1 MEGVV
6 RILVARHPETE
17 ANVARRFVGRG
28 DTPYTA
34 LGRRQADALVEAVSR
49 FGPGTVF
56 SSPRRRCLEVAERAA
71 TTMGAP
77 VIATD
82 DLAEIDFGEAEGLT
96 YAEASELG
104 ISMDLL
110 GGPSESAFAGGEP
123 WSRFEARVRQAL
135 GDVTQAGPRVAIV
148 THSGPVRAML
158 TLMLELPAEAA
169 WRFAIAPASV
179 TLFTA
184 GEDFAVLEGFG
195 LEPDGVAR
203 D

>member
-17 ANVARRFVGRG
+17 ANVARRFVGTG

-34 LGRRQADALVEAVSR
+34 LGRRQADALVEALGR
-49 FGPGTVF
+49 FGPDAVF
-56 SSPRRRCLEVAERAA
+56 ASPRRRCLEVAQRAA
-71 TTMGAP
+71 TRLGVPLTVSDELG
-77 VIATD
+77 
-82 DLAEIDFGEAEGLT
+82 EIGFGEAEGLT
-96 YAEASELG
+96 YAEASDLG

-110 GGPSESAFAGGEP
+110 GGPSERAFSGGEP
-123 WSRFEARVRQAL
+123 WADFEARVGRGLEQ
-135 GDVTQAGPRVAIV
+135 VTQVGGRVAVI

-158 TLMLELPAEAA
+158 TLVLELPAGAA

-195 LEPDGVAR
+195 LESDCVAR
-203 D
+203 G